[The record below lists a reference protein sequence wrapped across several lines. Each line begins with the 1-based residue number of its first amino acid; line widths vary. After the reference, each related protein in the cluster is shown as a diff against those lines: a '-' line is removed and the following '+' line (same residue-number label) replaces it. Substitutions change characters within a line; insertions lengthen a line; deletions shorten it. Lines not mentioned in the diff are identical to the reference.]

1 MLIVG
6 CSACCAQYGLQ
17 ESLKTNE
24 LALPIHH
31 LYSAI
36 LHTPPRAQRTVAEG
50 GEPVEILVAE
60 LPLRITTEFSMD
72 IDVHLGGILTL

>member
-1 MLIVG
+1 VLAVP
-6 CSACCAQYGLQ
+6 STVQ

-31 LYSAI
+31 LYSTI
-36 LHTPPRAQRTVAEG
+36 LHTPPRAQCTVAEG
-50 GEPVEILVAE
+50 GEPVDILEAE
-60 LPLRITTEFSMD
+60 LPLRITTEFSDLD